1 MRLTEPLLV
10 RLKGG
15 WEEDGRNEYGR
26 NEYGDRRCVQ
36 WVNVELASVM
46 VASFFSRKLIDPML
60 FLILNSYK
68 FIQIEKI

>member
-15 WEEDGRNEYGR
+15 WKEDGRNEYGR

-46 VASFFSRKLIDPML
+46 VASFVSREMIDPMF